1 MGTPPGPA
9 SIMLL
14 LALLA
19 SSTLASPLQFER
31 APVLDNRIPLLVQD
45 RVPNPCLTKA
55 NETCIFPF
63 TYNSVE
69 YYRCTYVDSP
79 TPWCATMVDPNNT
92 VVTNRWGDCSSSQY
106 SSCPEDT
113 PDLPSCT
120 SVSGTSCI
128 FPFRHLGITYTSCAT
143 TSDMAD
149 PWCSTATQEDGTHIE
164 GNEGVCPST
173 CPGATTTTTT
183 TTTTTPASTTTTA
196 STSTTTSASTTTTVS
211 TTTTTTTTTSTTTS
225 S

>member
-1 MGTPPGPA
+1 MGRRPHF
-9 SIMLL
+9 
-14 LALLA
+14 
-19 SSTLASPLQFER
+19 PLCE
-31 APVLDNRIPLLVQD
+31 
-45 RVPNPCLTKA
+45 
-55 NETCIFPF
+55 
-63 TYNSVE
+63 
-69 YYRCTYVDSP
+69 SP

-173 CPGATTTTTT
+173 CPGATTTTAT

-211 TTTTTTTTTSTTTS
+211 TTTTTTTTTSTTT
-225 S
+225 

>member
-1 MGTPPGPA
+1 MGTPAPSA
-9 SIMLL
+9 SSMLL
-14 LALLA
+14 LAFLA
-19 SSTLASPLQFER
+19 SSALASPLQFER

-45 RVPNPCLTKA
+45 RVPNPCLTA
-55 NETCIFPF
+55 TNETCIFPF

-69 YYRCTYVDSP
+69 YYRCTYADSP

-106 SSCPEDT
+106 SSYPEDT

-120 SVSGTSCI
+120 SVSGTACI

-149 PWCSTATQEDGTHIE
+149 TWCSTATQEDGTHIQ
-164 GNEGVCPST
+164 GNEGVCQTT
-173 CPGATTTTTT
+173 CPGATATTTTTT
-183 TTTTTPASTTTTA
+183 PHH
-196 STSTTTSASTTTTVS
+196 TTTSASITTTVS
-211 TTTTTTTTTSTTTS
+211 TTTTTTTTT
-225 S
+225 